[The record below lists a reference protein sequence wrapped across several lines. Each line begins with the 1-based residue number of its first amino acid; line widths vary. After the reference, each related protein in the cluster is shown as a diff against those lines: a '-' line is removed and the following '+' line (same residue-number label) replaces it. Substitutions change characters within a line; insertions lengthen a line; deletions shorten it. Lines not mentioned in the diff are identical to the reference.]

1 MYQVYLIVQDG
12 VGSGSYSF
20 IRKRTKVDEDGE
32 KQGSIYQLT
41 DVMKMDGEVFETK
54 RIISARE
61 YNASFRSR
69 DLSRHIVRQERISF
83 LYKLQSFTIHSYDT
97 PSPGLCIL
105 HAQVE
110 TNDNEDPVVDLPD
123 FLDIDRLLGQN
134 DESTYGS
141 YALSVVHD

>member
-1 MYQVYLIVQDG
+1 MN
-12 VGSGSYSF
+12 
-20 IRKRTKVDEDGE
+20 K
-32 KQGSIYQLT
+32 
-41 DVMKMDGEVFETK
+41 DGEVFETK

-61 YNASFRSR
+61 YNASHRSR

-83 LYKLQSFTIHSYDT
+83 LYKLQSFTIHIYDT

-110 TNDNEDPVVDLPD
+110 NNDNADLVVDLPD
-123 FLDIDRLLGQN
+123 FLNIDRFLGQK

-141 YALSVVHD
+141 YALSLVDV

>member
-12 VGSGSYSF
+12 VSSGSYSF
-20 IRKRTKVDEDGE
+20 IRKRTKVDDDGE

-41 DVMKMDGEVFETK
+41 DVMKRDGEVFETK

-61 YNASFRSR
+61 YNASYRSR

-97 PSPGLCIL
+97 PSSGLCIL